1 MTLSSLKP
9 EISQALGSLL
19 DELRCIE
26 DTKAMCIG
34 STTPKR
40 KSSSGQGRP
49 RCRPFLSCILCKSAG
64 RPHTS
69 HNLMD
74 CNYLPDCDRRPWARS
89 RMVMN
94 DPEDLGVDQKEPFD
108 ESSDLVVPPTQVEE
122 RAALRVSKVQSPVLH
137 TFYHEHPVQLT
148 LVTGTTWF
156 VPSPSIFLFSPSL
169 PPPKWLIRLME
180 LPQWM
185 SLAKSTAR

>member
-1 MTLSSLKP
+1 
-9 EISQALGSLL
+9 
-19 DELRCIE
+19 
-26 DTKAMCIG
+26 MCIG

-137 TFYHEHPVQLT
+137 TFYHEHPVQLS
-148 LVTGTTWF
+148 LDTGTTSNMVLAF
-156 VPSPSIFLFSPSL
+156 SINLYGFPITLSSQMAHQANGVTPMDVIDEVHCSL
-169 PPPKWLIRLME
+169 TRGQWTFE
-180 LPQWM
+180 LD
-185 SLAKSTAR
+185 AC